1 LTIGIDFTASNGLP
15 TRKGTLHYV
24 GETTLN
30 SYEQAIRTC
39 GDTVAYYDYDKLF
52 PVFGYGAN
60 PPGQNFVSQ
69 CFPLT
74 GTDDPNVYT
83 IDGVLKLY
91 REQVP
96 KLYFNRPT
104 HFSPLMRGFNKMV
117 KEEKQNN
124 KYLYHI
130 LMILTDGQIYD
141 MKETINEL
149 VIASFEPISVIIIG
163 IGTGPFGN
171 MDILDADDNPL
182 ISSNGVKAARD
193 LVQFVP
199 FSKFPN
205 NGIKLAEQVLEEV
218 PQQICE
224 YYKMNNLIPG
234 DPID

>member
-1 LTIGIDFTASNGLP
+1 MWRYCCSN
-15 TRKGTLHYV
+15 
-24 GETTLN
+24 
-30 SYEQAIRTC
+30 
-39 GDTVAYYDYDKLF
+39 YDYDKLF

-60 PPGQNFVSQ
+60 PPGQKFVSQ

-74 GTDDPNVYT
+74 GTDYPNVYT

-96 KLYFNRPT
+96 KLYFNGPT

-163 IGTGPFGN
+163 IGNGPFGN
-171 MDILDADDNPL
+171 MDILDADNNPL

-199 FSKFPN
+199 FSKFQN

-234 DPID
+234 DPIDWMWWIKKEISYKSRFENKNQFYHGNL